1 MLGCL
6 VSSSCLCILGC
17 HAFSFLISLSYHA
30 QTWHHANICI
40 HSCILVTK
48 TLENKPV
55 ESTEIVEPEP
65 GVEFV
70 VELEDNQ
77 GKKLRIFSS
86 SRLN

>member
-1 MLGCL
+1 
-6 VSSSCLCILGC
+6 
-17 HAFSFLISLSYHA
+17 
-30 QTWHHANICI
+30 
-40 HSCILVTK
+40 VTK